1 MYDWVVCSCA
11 FKLDILIH
19 LSSEVLTGFLFSLHL
34 WDLIYKFII
43 TPIIKKDFQ
52 YTSKNLTCTLCTTKG
67 IHQYPIPQYTPKV
80 SMSSLLSPSFMEG
93 KSQRGY
99 SDNVLMKWS
108 EEHGDSFKFC
118 RGHKFY
124 CFFIIITIIRRM
136 LSITLSLLNSAW
148 PSPLWPFE

>member
-1 MYDWVVCSCA
+1 MCNCA

-67 IHQYPIPQYTPKV
+67 IHQYPVPQYTPKV

-99 SDNVLMKWS
+99 SDNVLMKWRS
-108 EEHGDSFKFC
+108 MGIVSNFAGVINFIVFYHNHN
-118 RGHKFY
+118 HKEKVVNY
-124 CFFIIITIIRRM
+124 IVIIE
-136 LSITLSLLNSAW
+136 L
-148 PSPLWPFE
+148 